1 MMTNR
6 ASVLSKTKIVDLTRT
21 VCASMPMFP
30 GSEKPKLAAI
40 ASCSKDGFSETL
52 LTLSSH
58 TGTHMDAPA
67 HVFAGRATLDALPAA
82 MFTGRALV
90 IDCSDLKEGSRVTME
105 QVARKGHLAEKADFL
120 LFRTGWDKRW
130 GKKSYFGDYPCIDE
144 EVADFVSASRKKGL
158 GVDVMGVDPISDENL
173 TIHKRLFRERDLVVI
188 ENLCNLDEIDV
199 GLVTICALPLK
210 FKNSDGAPA
219 RVIAI
224 LDR

>member
-30 GSEKPKLAAI
+30 SSEKPKLAAI

-67 HVFAGRATLDALPAA
+67 HVYAGRPTLDRLPATQ
-82 MFTGRALV
+82 FTGRALV
-90 IDCSDLKEGSRVTME
+90 IDCSDLAEGERIGIARVT
-105 QVARKGHLAEKADFL
+105 RRGHLAEKADFL

-144 EVADFVSASRKKGL
+144 EVADYIAASGKKGV
-158 GVDVMGVDPISDENL
+158 GVDVMGIDPIADEKL
-173 TIHKRLFRERDLVVI
+173 TIHKRLFKTRDLVII
-188 ENLCNLDEIDV
+188 ENLCCLEEIEA
-199 GLVTICALPLK
+199 GLVTFFALPLK
-210 FKNSDGAPA
+210 FSKSDGAPVRA
-219 RVIAI
+219 AAI

>member
-82 MFTGRALV
+82 MFAGKALV

-144 EVADFVSASRKKGL
+144 EVADFRIRQPQKGA
-158 GVDVMGVDPISDENL
+158 
-173 TIHKRLFRERDLVVI
+173 RRRRD
-188 ENLCNLDEIDV
+188 
-199 GLVTICALPLK
+199 G
-210 FKNSDGAPA
+210 
-219 RVIAI
+219 R
-224 LDR
+224 